1 MSKDGRMLLEAQD
14 IAKSF
19 GPVHA
24 LRGVSLKL
32 RPGSVHAVLG
42 ENGAGKS
49 TLMKIISG
57 VFAPTGGTLRIDGE
71 AVHWTRAEQARA
83 AGVSTIFQEFILL
96 PNLSVAENLFLGRE
110 PRKALGLLDR
120 KRMNAEAQ
128 KILDELGLDIDP
140 DVVTGSLRV
149 AEQQMVEIAKGVMRD
164 ARIFVFDEP
173 TAALGD
179 REAAKLFELI
189 QRLRSQGKGILYIS
203 HRLPELFELGDEVT
217 VLKDGQFAGH
227 FMMKDTNAEEL
238 VTTMVGRSLD
248 QLYPHRR
255 PADAAGAPILEMRDV
270 IAAGLS
276 GPVNLTLGR
285 NEIVGLAG
293 LEGQGQIEI
302 TRAIYE
308 GHAVS
313 SGTIAFEGKPLNHS
327 GPSGGIAA
335 GIGLIPED
343 RKVDGLFLPLSVAEN
358 ISVGLLPGRG
368 LATNAPTARKNVASQ
383 VERLRIRLRDTGQ
396 AIRELSGGNQQK
408 ALLARWL
415 VRGVKLLI
423 CEEPTRGVDIGAK
436 SEIYALLRE
445 LADSGVPVLVTSR
458 ELPELIGLCDR
469 IVVVRDGATVAEFR
483 GEDATEEKIM
493 AAAIEGG
500 RA

>member
-1 MSKDGRMLLEAQD
+1 MLLEAVD
-14 IAKSF
+14 ITKSF

-24 LRGVSLKL
+24 LRGVSLRL

-57 VFAPTGGTLRIDGE
+57 VYSPTTGTLKVAGE
-71 AVHWTRAEQARA
+71 QVDWYRAEQARA
-83 AGVSTIFQEFILL
+83 AGISTIFQEFILL

-110 PRKALGLLDR
+110 PRTAFGLIDR
-120 KRMNAEAQ
+120 ARMREESRR
-128 KILDELGLDIDP
+128 ILEGVGLDLDP
-140 DVVTGSLRV
+140 DVLTGSLRV

-179 REAAKLFELI
+179 REAQKLFDLI
-189 QRLRSQGKGILYIS
+189 RRLQSEGKGVLYIS
-203 HRLPELFELGDEVT
+203 HRLPELFELCDEVT

-227 FMMKDTNAEEL
+227 FLMKDTNAEQL

-248 QLYPHRR
+248 QLYPPRR
-255 PADAAGAPILEMRDV
+255 PADAAGAPALELRDV
-270 IAAGLS
+270 VVEGLR
-276 GPVNLTLGR
+276 GPVNFTVGR

-308 GHAVS
+308 GHTLVS
-313 SGTIAFEGKPLNHS
+313 GEIRFEGKSFDHS
-327 GPSGGIAA
+327 GPSGGIGA

-343 RKVDGLFLPLSVAEN
+343 RKTEGLFLSLSVARN
-358 ISVGLLPGRG
+358 ISAGLLPGRG
-368 LATNAPTARKNVASQ
+368 LARPAPVARRSIADQ
-383 VERLRIRLRDTGQ
+383 VKRLRIRLRNVGQ
-396 AIRELSGGNQQK
+396 SIRELSGGNQQK

-445 LADSGVPVLVTSR
+445 LADGGVPVLVTSR

-469 IVVVRDGATVAEFR
+469 IVVIRDGATVAEFQ

>member
-1 MSKDGRMLLEAQD
+1 MLLEAED
-14 IAKSF
+14 ITKSF
-19 GPVHA
+19 GPVEA
-24 LRGVSLKL
+24 LRGVSIRLK
-32 RPGSVHAVLG
+32 PGSVHAVLG

-57 VFAPTGGTLRIDGE
+57 VFPPSSGTLRVGGE
-71 AVHWTRAEQARA
+71 AVSWHRAEQARA

-110 PRKALGLLDR
+110 PRNALKLIDR
-120 KRMNAEAQ
+120 ARMRAESRR
-128 KILDELGLDIDP
+128 ILEGVGLDLDP

-179 REAAKLFELI
+179 REAHKLFDLI
-189 QRLRSQGKGILYIS
+189 RRLKDQGKGVLYIS
-203 HRLPELFELGDEVT
+203 HRLPELFELCDEVT
-217 VLKDGQFAGH
+217 VLKDGKFAGH
-227 FMMKDTNAEEL
+227 FEMKDTNPEQL

-248 QLYPHRR
+248 QLYPAR
-255 PADAAGAPILEMRDV
+255 PAADAAGKPMLELRGV
-270 IAAGLS
+270 VAEGLR
-276 GPVNLTLGR
+276 GPVNLTVGR

-308 GHAVS
+308 GHTLTA
-313 SGTIAFEGKPLNHS
+313 GEMLFDGKPVSHS
-327 GPSGGIAA
+327 APSGGIGA

-343 RKVDGLFLPLSVAEN
+343 RKAQGLFLPLSVARN
-358 ISVGLLPGRG
+358 ISAGMLSGKG
-368 LATNAPTARKNVASQ
+368 LATPAPSPRQKIADQ
-383 VERLRIRLRDTGQ
+383 VKRLRIRLNSINQPVRD
-396 AIRELSGGNQQK
+396 LSGGNQQK

-415 VRGVKLLI
+415 VRGMKLLI

-436 SEIYALLRE
+436 SEIYAVLRE

-469 IVVVRDGATVAEFR
+469 ILVVREGATVAEFH
-483 GEDATEEKIM
+483 GEDATEETVM
-493 AAAIEGG
+493 AAALKEE